1 MFNLTL
7 EESPQL
13 QTAVDAEDYADSMS
27 APRVDP
33 VHPEMTGW
41 AMKSRREKKRRP
53 SKTAANA
60 TNKAVDVTTPE

>member
-13 QTAVDAEDYADSMS
+13 QTAVEAEDYVDSMS

-33 VHPEMTGW
+33 VNPEMTAW
-41 AMKSRREKKRRP
+41 AMKSRREKKRRHSKNTQNP
-53 SKTAANA
+53 SNMTSDTAS
-60 TNKAVDVTTPE
+60 

>member
-13 QTAVDAEDYADSMS
+13 RTAVEAEDYVDSMS

-41 AMKSRREKKRRP
+41 AMKSRREKRGRP
-53 SKTAANA
+53 SKNVAESPTNTTSETAS
-60 TNKAVDVTTPE
+60 

>member
-13 QTAVDAEDYADSMS
+13 RTAVEAEDYVDSMS

-33 VHPEMTGW
+33 VNPEMTGW
-41 AMKSRREKKRRP
+41 AMKSRREKRRRP
-53 SKTAANA
+53 SKDAENPTNTTSETAS
-60 TNKAVDVTTPE
+60 

>member
-13 QTAVDAEDYADSMS
+13 QAAVEADGYVDSMS

-41 AMKSRREKKRRP
+41 AMRSRREKKRHP
-53 SKTAANA
+53 SETAEN
-60 TNKAVDVTTPE
+60 TTGTTTETAS